1 MCLSFLSLPVL
12 YCPCSAYSL
21 TVPSRFSTSLPH
33 CRLPA
38 RPSEDYKR
46 RGQDFKGGL
55 HSANGDGLGGVGGVA
70 QTAAQVLKHLPM
82 KHGRLCLTSDLMQ
95 SARDTTG
102 RTQQRE
108 RYAHTWDKNRGE
120 ESQEEESQ
128 NELSEEKEERVEK
141 EGELMQRKGLVQKTK
156 WILEHIHTLS
166 VNY

>member
-1 MCLSFLSLPVL
+1 MDIINIDSVPCVSLISLSLPVL
-12 YCPCSAYSL
+12 CCPCSAYSL
-21 TVPSRFSTSLPH
+21 TVLSRFSTSLPH

-95 SARDTTG
+95 SARDTTAEREI
-102 RTQQRE
+102 RTYMR
-108 RYAHTWDKNRGE
+108 
-120 ESQEEESQ
+120 
-128 NELSEEKEERVEK
+128 
-141 EGELMQRKGLVQKTK
+141 
-156 WILEHIHTLS
+156 
-166 VNY
+166 